1 MLAVKVLERKSIIQL
16 FGICLTIAPFFNVG
30 VMVWVQHATKNY
42 HWNWLT
48 IRAIASSGSLLQY
61 ALSLLSIVIGAIMLR
76 GSKNAWKYVLF
87 LLGCHILTQVGSIG
101 QDIRQNWLWGPFF
114 LVNVSVFIFIADQL
128 VFKTPKPLSPQE
140 LKDKLQLDQVSK
152 NEPLVIT
159 PEPALAENVR
169 QLHPEPAVTV
179 AGDKAHPSFPTL
191 YTRKKTLIQFEGFG
205 AWAQL
210 ISVSSHKIHVRCLT
224 VPPVDFKSRKIEINF
239 RNGLVLQTWLDRK
252 SDQDFYFEYP
262 PLNESQI
269 ELLDRWVRKHAA

>member
-16 FGICLTIAPFFNVG
+16 FGICLTVAPIFNVG
-30 VMVWVQHATKNY
+30 VMVWIQHASKNY
-42 HWNWLT
+42 HWNWPT
-48 IRAIASSGSLLQY
+48 VMAIVSSGTLLQY
-61 ALSLLSIVIGAIMLR
+61 ALSLLSVVIGVIMLR
-76 GSKNAWKYVLF
+76 GSISAWKYVLF

-114 LVNVSVFIFIADQL
+114 LVNVSVFIFVADQL
-128 VFKTPKPLSPQE
+128 VFKQKAA
-140 LKDKLQLDQVSK
+140 KLL
-152 NEPLVIT
+152 T
-159 PEPALAENVR
+159 PEQPGENV
-169 QLHPEPAVTV
+169 HPFKPAAKVEPV
-179 AGDKAHPSFPTL
+179 AEVKMDKAHPSFPTL
-191 YTRKKTLIQFEGFG
+191 YTKKKTLIQFEGFG

-224 VPPVDFKSRKIEINF
+224 VPPADFKSRKIEINF

-262 PLNESQI
+262 PLTESQI